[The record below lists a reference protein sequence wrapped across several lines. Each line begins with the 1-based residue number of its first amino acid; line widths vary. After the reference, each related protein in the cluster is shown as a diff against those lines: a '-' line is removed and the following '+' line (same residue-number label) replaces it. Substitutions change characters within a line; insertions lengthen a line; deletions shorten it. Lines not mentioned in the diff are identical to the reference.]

1 MFISRGLVGLN
12 NPLAE
17 GAFGMS
23 STHVLSNANAIARIL
38 AFVDLQI
45 LFGTTGHLFTHAV
58 LAAGNASTSV
68 DLSADVF
75 EPVCAG
81 IKARID
87 AGTRPF
93 ILDVREPTEYQ
104 INRIEGSVLIPLGEI
119 PQRFQE
125 LDPSIEIV
133 CQCKGGVRSAKA
145 AAFLRQ
151 QGFTNVRNLTGGII
165 AWAEQ
170 VDPSM
175 PKY

>member
-1 MFISRGLVGLN
+1 MTDIS
-12 NPLAE
+12 
-17 GAFGMS
+17 
-23 STHVLSNANAIARIL
+23 VLEL
-38 AFVDLQI
+38 
-45 LFGTTGHLFTHAV
+45 
-58 LAAGNASTSV
+58 
-68 DLSADVF
+68 
-75 EPVCAG
+75 
-81 IKARID
+81 KARID

-125 LDPSIEIV
+125 LDPTIEIV

-170 VDPSM
+170 VDLSM